1 VNSFPVRNMNKQRFT
16 AALRHVTPA
25 VLIALS
31 LSMPSRVIA
40 QRDGAA
46 GAPPPPGTP
55 VDIGGY
61 RLHIHCQGT
70 GDPAVVMLA
79 GGGDFSFDWSLVQ
92 PGVAR
97 FARACAYDRAG
108 LAWSDLGPTPRT
120 MRQDAHELHLLLERS
135 GVKGPVVLVGHSVG
149 GLIARVYID
158 RYPGSVAG
166 LVLVDSTHEDT
177 TLMMNGKIVR
187 VREGARGASI
197 PPVQTMKTSPP
208 APPSA
213 ADKEQFEMNHKIFGP
228 PKIAPPFDRLP
239 ARIQQL
245 RLWALSHPKLAARG
259 EDFWA
264 DELQAMYEARKTRP
278 QRLGEM
284 PLAVLIGGKES
295 NAPPGVA
302 ADDWKRLA
310 AEKREQKLGFAD
322 LSRNSKVVIDPK
334 SGHHIALDNPELV
347 VDTIRR
353 VVEAARHGR
362 KVARVDGV
370 LFPLRDPDVRLAA
383 DAAVKDRSPVRG
395 NRKAVVD

>member
-1 VNSFPVRNMNKQRFT
+1 MNKQRFN
-16 AALRHVTPA
+16 AALRQFAPG

-31 LSMPSRVIA
+31 LAMPSWVIA
-40 QRDGAA
+40 QNDGAA
-46 GAPPPPGTP
+46 GAPPPPGTL

-61 RLHIHCQGT
+61 RLHIYCQGT

-97 FARACAYDRAG
+97 FTRACAYDRAG

-149 GLIARVYID
+149 GLIARVYVD
-158 RYPGSVAG
+158 RYPGTVAG

-177 TLMMNGKIVR
+177 TLMLNGKVVR

-197 PPVQTMKTSPP
+197 PAVQTMKTSPP

-213 ADKEQFEMNHKIFGP
+213 ADKEQFELNRKIFGP
-228 PKIAPPFDRLP
+228 PKIEPPFDRLP
-239 ARIQQL
+239 PRIQQL

-264 DELQAMYEARKTRP
+264 DELQAMYTARKTRP
-278 QRLGEM
+278 EPLGDT

-295 NAPPGVA
+295 DAPPGVA

-334 SGHHIALDNPELV
+334 SGHHVALENPELV
-347 VDTIRR
+347 VDTIRQ
-353 VVEAARHGR
+353 VVEAARHGGKLER
-362 KVARVDGV
+362 HSKQ
-370 LFPLRDPDVRLAA
+370 
-383 DAAVKDRSPVRG
+383 RSG
-395 NRKAVVD
+395 Q

>member
-1 VNSFPVRNMNKQRFT
+1 MLPPTIPLNPDSDFARAGVHAIAGPDHRRYMDRQRFT
-16 AALRHVTPA
+16 AALRQFAPG

-31 LSMPSRVIA
+31 LSMPAGVIA
-40 QRDGAA
+40 QHDGAA
-46 GAPPPPGTP
+46 GAPPPPGTL

-79 GGGDFSFDWSLVQ
+79 GGGDFSFDWDLVH

-135 GVKGPVVLVGHSVG
+135 GVKRPVVLVGHSVG
-149 GLIARVYID
+149 GLIARVYVD

-177 TLMMNGKIVR
+177 TLMWNGKLVR
-187 VREGARGASI
+187 AREGARGVSI
-197 PPVQTMKTSPP
+197 PPAQTMKTSPP

-213 ADKEQFEMNHKIFGP
+213 ADREQFEMNRKMFGP
-228 PKIAPPFDRLP
+228 PKIEPPFDRLP
-239 ARIQQL
+239 PPIQQL

-264 DELQAMYEARKTRP
+264 DELQALYTGRKTKP
-278 QRLGEM
+278 QPLGDT
-284 PLAVLIGGKES
+284 PLAVLIGGRETD
-295 NAPPGVA
+295 APPGVA
-302 ADDWKRLA
+302 SDEWKRLS

-322 LSRNSKVVIDPK
+322 LSRNSRVVIDPK
-334 SGHHIALDNPELV
+334 SGHHLAIENPALV
-347 VDTIRR
+347 VDTIRQ
-353 VVEAARHGR
+353 VVEAARHGGKLER
-362 KVARVDGV
+362 G
-370 LFPLRDPDVRLAA
+370 
-383 DAAVKDRSPVRG
+383 KDQRSG
-395 NRKAVVD
+395 G

>member
-1 VNSFPVRNMNKQRFT
+1 MNKQRFT
-16 AALRHVTPA
+16 AALRQFAPG

-40 QRDGAA
+40 QNDAA
-46 GAPPPPGTP
+46 AAAPPPPGTL

-61 RLHIHCQGT
+61 RLHIYCQGK

-135 GVKGPVVLVGHSVG
+135 GVRGPVVLVGHSVG
-149 GLIARVYID
+149 GLIARVYVD
-158 RYPGSVAG
+158 RYPGTVAG
-166 LVLVDSTHEDT
+166 LVLVDGTHEDT
-177 TLMMNGKIVR
+177 TLMLNGKVVR

-213 ADKEQFEMNHKIFGP
+213 ADKEQFEVNRTIFGP
-228 PKIAPPFDRLP
+228 PRIEPPFDMLP
-239 ARIQQL
+239 RRIQQL

-264 DELQAMYEARKTRP
+264 DELQAMYTARKTRP
-278 QRLGEM
+278 QPLGDT
-284 PLAVLIGGKES
+284 PLAVLIGGRES
-295 NAPPGVA
+295 DAPPGVA

-334 SGHHIALDNPELV
+334 SGHHVALEDPDLV
-347 VDTIRR
+347 VDTIRQ
-353 VVEAARHGR
+353 VVEAARHGGKLER
-362 KVARVDGV
+362 HREQ
-370 LFPLRDPDVRLAA
+370 
-383 DAAVKDRSPVRG
+383 RSG
-395 NRKAVVD
+395 K

>member
-1 VNSFPVRNMNKQRFT
+1 MNKPRLA
-16 AALRHVTPA
+16 AALKPFA
-25 VLIALS
+25 PGVLIALS
-31 LSMPSRVIA
+31 LSVPFRAIA
-40 QRDGAA
+40 QHDGAA
-46 GAPPPPGTP
+46 GAPPPPGML

-92 PGVAR
+92 PGVAQ

-108 LAWSDLGPTPRT
+108 LAWSDPGPTPRT

-149 GLIARVYID
+149 GLIARVYAD
-158 RYPGSVAG
+158 RYPGRVAG

-177 TLMMNGKIVR
+177 TLMLNGKVVR

-213 ADKEQFEMNHKIFGP
+213 ADTEQFEMNRKVFGP
-228 PKIAPPFDRLP
+228 PKIEPPFDRLP
-239 ARIQQL
+239 PRIQQL

-264 DELQAMYEARKTRP
+264 DELQAMYTARKTRP
-278 QRLGEM
+278 QPLGDT

-295 NAPPGVA
+295 DAPPGVA

-310 AEKREQKLGFAD
+310 AEKRDQKLGFAG
-322 LSRNSKVVIDPK
+322 LSRNSTVVIDPK
-334 SGHHIALDNPELV
+334 SGHHVALEDPELV
-347 VDTIRR
+347 IDIIRQ

-362 KVARVDGV
+362 KLDRHHDPRSGDRRPPFAR
-370 LFPLRDPDVRLAA
+370 LDPPGGRAP
-383 DAAVKDRSPVRG
+383 S
-395 NRKAVVD
+395 